1 MKTSIPK
8 PETPHWYVVD
18 ATGEHL
24 GRLATQ
30 IAHVINGK
38 HKVSFS
44 PHQVMGDHV
53 IVLNAEKI
61 VLYGK
66 KAEQKEYISH
76 HGYFGHIKR
85 IPFAKLLVKSPE
97 TILNTA
103 ICGML
108 PRNKLRDRKMELLH
122 VFAGT
127 DHPHAAQTPETFEK
141 VFPQSSRS

>member
-18 ATGEHL
+18 ATGKHL

-38 HKVSFS
+38 HKVAFS

-53 IVLNAEKI
+53 IVVNAEKI
-61 VLYGK
+61 VLHGK
-66 KAEQKEYISH
+66 KAEQKEYIH
-76 HGYFGHIKR
+76 HRGYFGNMKSV
-85 IPFAKLLVKSPE
+85 PFATLIEKHPE
-97 TILNTA
+97 RVLNIA
-103 ICGML
+103 IEGMM

-122 VFAGT
+122 IFVGT
-127 DHPHAAQTPETFEK
+127 EHPHTAQTPEPFEK
-141 VFPQSSRS
+141 IFPKTTRS